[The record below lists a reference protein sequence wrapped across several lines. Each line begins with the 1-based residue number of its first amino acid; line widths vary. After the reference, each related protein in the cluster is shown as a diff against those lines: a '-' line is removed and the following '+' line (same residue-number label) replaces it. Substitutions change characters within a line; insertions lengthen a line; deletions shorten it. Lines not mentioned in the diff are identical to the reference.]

1 MGKVFITDEVNDMR
15 TAKVTNAGKVKME
28 DGAANYAVVLSAAAT
43 AGKTVVSTACYLKHV
58 IIGQR
63 PTVAASLRIYDTSAG
78 GNSSAD
84 GAGVSALSCAF
95 STSGKCVLNW
105 IYDVSAAGVCAAMA
119 YEWPKVIPINVYM
132 ASGIAAEIGDA
143 GIENA
148 GAIGGLR
155 GLTIVY
161 QT

>member
-1 MGKVFITDEVNDMR
+1 MGKIFITDEVNDMYTGR
-15 TAKVTNAGKVKME
+15 VTSAGKLKIE
-28 DGAANYAVVLSAAAT
+28 DAAAQYAVVLSAAAT
-43 AGKTVVSTACYLKHV
+43 AGKTVVSAPCFLKHV

-78 GNSSAD
+78 GNSCAD
-84 GAGVSALSCAF
+84 GAGLSALSSAF
-95 STSGKCVLNW
+95 GTSGKCVLNW
-105 IYDVSAAGVCAAMA
+105 LYDVSGTGVCAAAA

-132 ASGIAAEIGDA
+132 ASGVAAEIGDA

-155 GLTIVY
+155 GVTVVY
-161 QT
+161 QA